1 MLKHA
6 VRGTRDNSGVRRTD
20 RTHRAKTCNGEYDL
34 ESMLA
39 QVEPVNCHPEH
50 DTDIPNSKTDKTGAI
65 GNVSSASGSAIGM
78 YIKTLHTDDE
88 NTIFKAVFKS
98 GKAALCFYR

>member
-6 VRGTRDNSGVRRTD
+6 VRGTRDSSGVRRTD

-34 ESMLA
+34 KSMLA

-50 DTDIPNSKTDKTGAI
+50 DTDPAQ
-65 GNVSSASGSAIGM
+65 
-78 YIKTLHTDDE
+78 
-88 NTIFKAVFKS
+88 
-98 GKAALCFYR
+98 GKEEW